1 MEVDFILVDGTA
13 TEILSLSLNSILS
26 VSFGDFPFLISMSG
40 VLMFV
45 ETPNSEPSG
54 VVNSVVGTSTL
65 VTVSLIS
72 ILISVVPF
80 GDFPFL
86 ILISGVLI
94 SVVGTSTLEG
104 ISTEMLSSN
113 LISNSEVALIP
124 AFGISGF
131 LISTV
136 GISTSTDGNPTS
148 TVLICSSIVCFD
160 GVLISTLGTV
170 TDGMSTVT
178 FSLMSILISVVPFGD
193 FPFLIL
199 ISGVVISVVGTSTL
213 GTFTEGISTEMLSS
227 NLISN
232 SEVALIPAFGIS
244 GFLISTVGIS
254 TSTDGD
260 PTSTVLICSSIVCFD
275 GVLISTLGT
284 VTDGMST
291 VTFSFMSIL
300 ISVVPFGDFPFWIL
314 ISGVLISVIGTSTL
328 EGISTEMLSSN
339 LTPNS
344 EVALIPAFG
353 ISVFLIS
360 TVGISTST
368 DCNPTSTVLICS
380 SIVCFDGVLISTLG
394 TVTDG
399 MSTVTFSLMSILISV
414 VPFGTFTE
422 GISTEML
429 SSNLISNSEVGLDF
443 LSFLPLNPGI
453 LMSDKSNLVDLV
465 STFGT
470 LMSTFVAFTSGTS
483 TGALIPAF
491 GISGFLISTVGI
503 STSTDGDPTSTVL
516 ICSSIVCFDGV
527 LISTLGTVTDGM
539 STVTFSLMSILISV
553 VPFGD
558 FPFLILIS
566 GVLISVVGTSTL
578 GTFTEGISSE
588 MLSSNLISNSEVG
601 LDFLSFLP
609 LNPGILMSDK
619 SNLVVLV
626 STLGILMS
634 CLVAFTPGSLTDG
647 KSVSFIVLGNSAPDI
662 VVVMISTLGI
672 DTERPSPD
680 SLLSSSIGSS
690 TISSITFSF
699 PSTVF
704 IRFIIFRIFLI
715 VRVVTVWGLLT
726 STLSTSNGS
735 STSSSITVSL
745 PSTITI
751 LRILLPSS
759 KWNDLFESRISSL
772 LGSSIVSSTTDSFPS
787 TITFRLTILRI
798 FVVVT
803 LSLVFFTLSL
813 STERRKIFSIS
824 SGSIIFSTISS
835 PFLMVFLVI
844 LLTGAPA
851 SGSSIIS
858 STSHSI
864 PSMVMMRLITFLDF
878 HVVAVPAYR
887 FQKYQIPHN
896 FEARLIYLLLRA
908 FSNVRPLRDIQ
919 VQNCHQLL
927 FFRPILAL
935 LYHPCLSIFYSS
947 WMMKFLDLY
956 AIYLR
961 MTVN

>member
-1 MEVDFILVDGTA
+1 
-13 TEILSLSLNSILS
+13 
-26 VSFGDFPFLISMSG
+26 
-40 VLMFV
+40 
-45 ETPNSEPSG
+45 
-54 VVNSVVGTSTL
+54 
-65 VTVSLIS
+65 
-72 ILISVVPF
+72 
-80 GDFPFL
+80 
-86 ILISGVLI
+86 
-94 SVVGTSTLEG
+94 
-104 ISTEMLSSN
+104 MLS
-113 LISNSEVALIP
+113 IQIK
-124 AFGISGF
+124 
-131 LISTV
+131 
-136 GISTSTDGNPTS
+136 
-148 TVLICSSIVCFD
+148 
-160 GVLISTLGTV
+160 
-170 TDGMSTVT
+170 
-178 FSLMSILISVVPFGD
+178 
-193 FPFLIL
+193 
-199 ISGVVISVVGTSTL
+199 
-213 GTFTEGISTEMLSS
+213 
-227 NLISN
+227 
-232 SEVALIPAFGIS
+232 
-244 GFLISTVGIS
+244 
-254 TSTDGD
+254 
-260 PTSTVLICSSIVCFD
+260 
-275 GVLISTLGT
+275 
-284 VTDGMST
+284 
-291 VTFSFMSIL
+291 
-300 ISVVPFGDFPFWIL
+300 
-314 ISGVLISVIGTSTL
+314 IGTSTL
-328 EGISTEMLSSN
+328 
-339 LTPNS
+339 
-344 EVALIPAFG
+344 
-353 ISVFLIS
+353 
-360 TVGISTST
+360 
-368 DCNPTSTVLICS
+368 
-380 SIVCFDGVLISTLG
+380 
-394 TVTDG
+394 
-399 MSTVTFSLMSILISV
+399 
-414 VPFGTFTE
+414 GTFTE

-453 LMSDKSNLVDLV
+453 LMSDKS
-465 STFGT
+465 
-470 LMSTFVAFTSGTS
+470 
-483 TGALIPAF
+483 I
-491 GISGFLISTVGI
+491 
-503 STSTDGDPTSTVL
+503 
-516 ICSSIVCFDGV
+516 
-527 LISTLGTVTDGM
+527 
-539 STVTFSLMSILISV
+539 
-553 VPFGD
+553 
-558 FPFLILIS
+558 
-566 GVLISVVGTSTL
+566 
-578 GTFTEGISSE
+578 
-588 MLSSNLISNSEVG
+588 
-601 LDFLSFLP
+601 
-609 LNPGILMSDK
+609 
-619 SNLVVLV
+619 LVVLV

-751 LRILLPSS
+751 LRIVFLVITVVKMSLYLCDYPAGLLYYRNFHYLKSKLCGSSTTSSTTFSFPSIS
-759 KWNDLFESRISSL
+759 TVRLIIFLVIVFVINLWSTGRSLIDVCTPSVPITLSGISSL